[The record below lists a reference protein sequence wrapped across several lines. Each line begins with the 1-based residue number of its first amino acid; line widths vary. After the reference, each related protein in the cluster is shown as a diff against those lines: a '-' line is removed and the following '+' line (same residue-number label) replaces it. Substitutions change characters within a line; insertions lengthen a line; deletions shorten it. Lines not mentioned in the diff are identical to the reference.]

1 MKFDGGFLDEVGL
14 SNLPEAEKEDFL
26 ARAQDL
32 LEVRVGERISADL
45 SEQQLVEFEGIMDND
60 QEVVRR
66 LVFKMKQ
73 DFREDPIYI
82 KLLERHGVQE
92 GNWDILDEYLSIKWI
107 QDNRPDYRDIV
118 AEEAEKL
125 KAEIRERGAQA
136 VTEAPLF

>member
-1 MKFDGGFLDEVGL
+1 MKFDGGFLEEVGL

-45 SEQQLVEFEGIMDND
+45 SEQQLIEFEGIMDND

-66 LVFKMKQ
+66 LVFKMKS

-82 KLLERHGVQE
+82 QLLERHGVTE

-107 QDNRPDYRDIV
+107 QENRPDYREIV
-118 AEEAEKL
+118 MEEAERL
-125 KAEIRERGAQA
+125 KGEIRSGGASV
-136 VTEAPLF
+136 VTGA